1 MVYLLRADMVYESFV
16 PDKHYRDLRSL
27 SKDRIGMAGAGAG
40 QKNRITATMAKYD
53 YRSPTKSKFG
63 KKGPARRAARDAL
76 ARLSAQLR
84 GLMALIGGKVA
95 PALGAPL
102 GFNALDGD

>member
-63 KKGPARRAARDAL
+63 KKGPARRAARTCRRSAGCRPARTPHDEAAAGHRDA
-76 ARLSAQLR
+76 R
-84 GLMALIGGKVA
+84 
-95 PALGAPL
+95 
-102 GFNALDGD
+102 NAG